1 MRKRAITIDAENE
14 EEYIN
19 KLDSIHRKRSR
30 LSLKNFDIDS
40 DDEEDGLRPKKINK
54 IINEEEEEFD
64 YSNLGYQIGNY
75 DEENSFDD
83 QLFDDSINNNEDQ
96 ISSCENG
103 LDLLCLYLKNSISS
117 KNNLIS
123 EKDNSIFYRNKNA
136 LHTLSGNAIYDLN
149 IRELVDNIM
158 DDKDNNNNENDN
170 NSLREFIT
178 KNIEAD
184 FKIKIMAI
192 SNSTS
197 FKGTLLNQFFGIVE
211 NKDLNNKNNSQLFQ
225 IRKKVIRMFNK
236 NINIEFFDTSDSF
249 LNDST
254 SFIYYKLSSAFFF
267 FIEATSHNIIQ
278 FLDNTFSKIEK
289 YIENKTLVLIGLN
302 MLFKEDCS
310 IDGENL
316 REYANDKGMIFISMK
331 INNFDMKNSLVQN
344 LFSLIL
350 IKGIDLRKN
359 YTSNR
364 KSSHDNGI
372 KGYKT
377 NLTKKINNSSN
388 KKYKYDITKMNIP
401 NSLGYKKQYRIKHI
415 NAFDIL
421 DDNDKTKYKRKLS
434 IDL

>member
-1 MRKRAITIDAENE
+1 MRNRSITIDAENE
-14 EEYIN
+14 EEFIN
-19 KLDSIHRKRSR
+19 KFESVNRRRSR
-30 LSLKNFDIDS
+30 LSLKNFDD
-40 DDEEDGLRPKKINK
+40 DDEECLRPKKNLNK
-54 IINEEEEEFD
+54 IINEEEEDD
-64 YSNLGYQIGNY
+64 YSNLGGPIGNY
-75 DEENSFDD
+75 DEENSYDEK
-83 QLFDDSINNNEDQ
+83 LFAESVNSVDQ
-96 ISSCENG
+96 ITSYENG
-103 LDLLCLYLKNSISS
+103 LDLLCLYLKNTISS
-117 KNNLIS
+117 KNNLSIS

-158 DDKDNNNNENDN
+158 DDKENNNNENDN
-170 NSLREFIT
+170 NGLRDFIT

-192 SNSTS
+192 SNTTS
-197 FKGTLLNQFFGIVE
+197 FKVALMNQFFNQKSNFNNSN
-211 NKDLNNKNNSQLFQ
+211 NKDNLQLFQ

-278 FLDNTFSKIEK
+278 FLDNSFSKIEK

-331 INNFDMKNSLVQN
+331 INNFDMKNSLIQN